1 MSIDATETEESLP
14 DPDSMDDMSETEQ
27 LHRRELEGQPG
38 TADGRE
44 PEREP
49 EREPGAAVDGE
60 MDREVS
66 IVLGG
71 QLEQKKVIF
80 KVWSCVWGRDVKG
93 YKCNIYFVIA

>member
-14 DPDSMDDMSETEQ
+14 DPDSMDDMSETEE
-27 LHRRELEGQPG
+27 LHSRKLEVQPG
-38 TADGRE
+38 TAKG
-44 PEREP
+44 REP

-71 QLEQKKVIF
+71 QLEEKKVMF

>member
-14 DPDSMDDMSETEQ
+14 DPDSMNDMSETEE
-27 LHRRELEGQPG
+27 LHSRELEGQPG
-38 TADGRE
+38 TAEG
-44 PEREP
+44 REP

-71 QLEQKKVIF
+71 QLEEKKVIF
-80 KVWSCVWGRDVKG
+80 KVWSCVWGCQGLQV
-93 YKCNIYFVIA
+93 